1 MTTERNAQGVDG
13 LAEVMGLLGRAT
25 PRKWQ
30 VLGSLIA
37 ADDGVIVRQ
46 AAAYDAAP
54 NDLAAIAAAVNY
66 LRSHGEA
73 IRELVEAAHRV
84 LDYGLD
90 TDTAMTGGEW
100 TSAMDSRSNL
110 RAALAKFPEPRP

>member
-13 LAEVMGLLGRAT
+13 LAEVMGLLAIMRDACAKADSAAT
-25 PRKWQ
+25 SAEAKASWA
-30 VLGSLIA
+30 VYDE
-37 ADDGVIVRQ
+37 ADEK
-46 AAAYDAAP
+46 AS
-54 NDLAAIAAAVNY
+54 AI